1 MINLL
6 MFEINFKNISDQLF
20 SLPVISVGAKGR
32 PTMSSSNRSPDTSQF
47 HKFG

>member
-6 MFEINFKNISDQLF
+6 MFEINFKYISDQLF

-32 PTMSSSNRSPDTSQF
+32 PTNVILKPFTRYLSIS
-47 HKFG
+47 